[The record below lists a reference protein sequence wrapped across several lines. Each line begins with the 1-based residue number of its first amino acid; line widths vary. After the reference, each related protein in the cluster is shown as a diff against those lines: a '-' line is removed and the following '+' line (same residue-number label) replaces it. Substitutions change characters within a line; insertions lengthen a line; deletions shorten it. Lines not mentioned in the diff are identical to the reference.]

1 VLGGRI
7 TLIAAIID
15 DVTEIKETEVRL
27 AHLLADEQAARL
39 ELEGI
44 RRQLTARNEQLAAQV
59 ATDRLRKLAN
69 RAAFDEHLMIA
80 LACADRD
87 GAAVGVVYIDLD
99 GFKEINDRYGHA
111 AGDRPLE
118 AVAGRLTSHRHSNDV
133 IARIGGDEFLLLLT
147 DLEPRAGRET
157 LAAIATRIQGAIA
170 APIMLPRHG
179 LVGISS
185 SVGTSLYPDDA
196 STAAELVAAAD
207 RAMYRRKR
215 AA

>member
-1 VLGGRI
+1 
-7 TLIAAIID
+7 
-15 DVTEIKETEVRL
+15 
-27 AHLLADEQAARL
+27 
-39 ELEGI
+39 
-44 RRQLTARNEQLAAQV
+44 
-59 ATDRLRKLAN
+59 
-69 RAAFDEHLMIA
+69 
-80 LACADRD
+80 
-87 GAAVGVVYIDLD
+87 
-99 GFKEINDRYGHA
+99 
-111 AGDRPLE
+111 
-118 AVAGRLTSHRHSNDV
+118 V

-157 LAAIATRIQGAIA
+157 LAAIATRIQCEIA

-185 SVGTSLYPDDA
+185 SVGTSLYPYDA